1 MKKHTNQKDKREQIK
16 QHLKTHW
23 EMSNRAVGRALGVHH
38 STVSSVRT
46 EMEQS
51 GRFSH
56 LSTAPK
62 DGIWKNHPYLQ
73 SSENKVLLETL
84 NSRGLRAIKRI
95 DVLDYMMEHPQIK
108 SPCVAQAK
116 LAKEAIIKRKNASV
130 TITEADVDIRV
141 ADVTKLAELD
151 FVPNNSVDLCICDP
165 PWDKTSAEVCVGISN
180 AVSAKLREGGS
191 LLVLT
196 GSSHLD
202 DVITALSSNKT
213 IQYHWL
219 LVCPLPQGAPASTS
233 WLKVQSKVRIVL
245 WYVKGKYAGETYS
258 DYIDRP
264 TLGNPASKTFHEW
277 GAPEELISELIT
289 RYSNPG
295 DVVADFTLGGGTVA
309 VCSVLLGRRFYGSDI
324 DNEKAVKPTVKMVR
338 QLFGYTR

>member
-1 MKKHTNQKDKREQIK
+1 MKKYVTQNEKREQIK
-16 QHLKTHW
+16 LHLKTHW
-23 EMSNRAVGRALGVHH
+23 QASNRSVARALGVHH
-38 STVSSVRT
+38 TTVKNVR
-46 EMEQS
+46 ESMEQS

-56 LSTAPK
+56 LYTTEADYS
-62 DGIWKNHPYLQ
+62 WKNHPYLQ
-73 SSENKVLLETL
+73 MSENKGLLETL
-84 NSRGLRAIKRI
+84 NPRNLRAIKRI

-130 TITEADVDIRV
+130 TITEADIDIRV
-141 ADVTKLAELD
+141 ADVTKLNQLD

-165 PWDKTSAEVCVGISN
+165 PWDKTSAEVCIGISN
-180 AVSAKLREGGS
+180 AASAKLREGGS

-213 IQYHWL
+213 IKYHWL

-233 WLKVQSKVRIVL
+233 WLKVQSKVRLVL
-245 WYVKGKYAGETYS
+245 WYTKGKYDGEIYS
-258 DYIDRP
+258 DWIDRP
-264 TLGNPASKTFHEW
+264 TLGNDASKIFHAW
-277 GAPEELISELIT
+277 GAPSELISELIT

-295 DVVADFTLGGGTVA
+295 QVVADFTLGGGESA
-309 VCSVLLGRRFYGSDI
+309 VCAVQLGRRFYGSDI
-324 DNEKAVKPTVKMVR
+324 NEKAVSTTLKRVR
-338 QLFGYTR
+338 QLFGYTK

>member
-1 MKKHTNQKDKREQIK
+1 MKKHLTQSSKHEQIK
-16 QHLKTHW
+16 LHLKTHW
-23 EMSNRAVGRALGVHH
+23 QASNRSVARALGCSH
-38 STVSSVRT
+38 STVASVRA
-46 EMEQS
+46 EMVES

-56 LSTAPK
+56 LYTDGK
-62 DGIWKNHPYLQ
+62 DAEKWKNHPYLI
-73 SSENKVLLETL
+73 ENKGLLETL
-84 NSRGLRAIKRI
+84 NPRNLRAIKRI
-95 DVLDYMMEHPQIK
+95 EVLNYMMEHPQIK

-116 LAKEAIIKRKNASV
+116 LAKEAIIRRKNASV
-130 TITEADVDIRV
+130 TITEDDVTIRV
-141 ADVTKLAELD
+141 ADVTKLSELD
-151 FVPNNSVDLCICDP
+151 YVPNNGVDLVLCDP
-165 PWDKTSAEVCVGISN
+165 PWDSTSAEVCVGI
-180 AVSAKLREGGS
+180 ADAAAAKLRKGGS

-202 DVITALSSNKT
+202 EVITALSANKT
-213 IQYHWL
+213 IRYHWL

-245 WYVKGKYAGETYS
+245 WYVKGKYDGETYS

-264 TLGNPASKTFHEW
+264 TLGNHASKEFHEW

-295 DVVADFTLGGGTVA
+295 DTVADFTVGGGSTA
-309 VCSVLLGRRFYGSDI
+309 YCAATLGRRFYGSDI
-324 DNEKAVKPTVKMVR
+324 NKEAVSTTNKRVR